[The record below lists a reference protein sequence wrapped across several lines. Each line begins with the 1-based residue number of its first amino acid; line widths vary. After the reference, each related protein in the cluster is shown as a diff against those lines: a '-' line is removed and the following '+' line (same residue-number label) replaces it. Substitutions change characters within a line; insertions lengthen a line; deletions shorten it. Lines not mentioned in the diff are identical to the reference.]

1 MKMEKIYI
9 KFSIDADVIEKA
21 LERNGRDVNLSNFMQ
36 TKEILQTELEHIY
49 NDTVSKDELD
59 KILDDNISGGY
70 MEEE

>member
-1 MKMEKIYI
+1 MEMEKVDI

-21 LERNGRDVNLSNFMQ
+21 LKRNGRDVNLSNFMQ
-36 TKEILQTELEHIY
+36 AKEILQTELGHIY
-49 NDTVSKDELD
+49 NDTVSKDELN